1 MLNDS
6 WWMIQKPMT
15 GFEKPAWLHGV
26 VSMVG
31 FRWQTASVHTRGDK
45 TLRDAKG
52 FNDSSCIATLL
63 FEIRRDLGSWHVNG
77 VFSLGELVDL
87 LENHIKNVEP
97 TRTHHRR

>member
-15 GFEKPAWLHGV
+15 GFERPASLHGI

-31 FRWQTASVHTRGDK
+31 WQTASVQTRGDK

-52 FNDSSCIATLL
+52 FDDSSCIATLL
-63 FEIRRDLGSWHVNG
+63 FEIRCDLGSWHVNG

>member
-15 GFEKPAWLHGV
+15 GFERPASLHEV

-31 FRWQTASVHTRGDK
+31 WQVVSVHTRGDK

-52 FNDSSCIATLL
+52 FDDSSCIATLL
-63 FEIRRDLGSWHVNG
+63 FEICRDLGSWHVNG
-77 VFSLGELVDL
+77 VFSLGELADL